1 MNPQPTDQEDTY
13 AVSVGA
19 LSASSRASKLTQTT
33 LYLIIS
39 FVIVAIGSAAL
50 VVPKIIAN
58 VANQVLEGFS
68 KAEFLQFRELLSRA
82 LANAQ
87 AMDLVAPNQ
96 DEA

>member
-33 LYLIIS
+33 LYLIIG

-58 VANQVLEGFS
+58 NNQS
-68 KAEFLQFRELLSRA
+68 KEVDALQAQIDEQSRK
-82 LANAQ
+82 LHDSSTDQ
-87 AMDLVAPNQ
+87 
-96 DEA
+96 

>member
-58 VANQVLEGFS
+58 NDQS
-68 KAEFLQFRELLSRA
+68 KEVDALQ
-82 LANAQ
+82 AQ
-87 AMDLVAPNQ
+87 I
-96 DEA
+96 DEQSQKLHNSSPDQ

>member
-33 LYLIIS
+33 LYLIIG

-58 VANQVLEGFS
+58 NDQS
-68 KAEFLQFRELLSRA
+68 KEVDALQAQIDEQSRK
-82 LANAQ
+82 LHDSSTDQ
-87 AMDLVAPNQ
+87 
-96 DEA
+96 

>member
-58 VANQVLEGFS
+58 NDQS
-68 KAEFLQFRELLSRA
+68 K
-82 LANAQ
+82 
-87 AMDLVAPNQ
+87 
-96 DEA
+96 

>member
-58 VANQVLEGFS
+58 NNQS
-68 KAEFLQFRELLSRA
+68 KEVDALQAQIDEQSRK
-82 LANAQ
+82 LHDSSTDQ
-87 AMDLVAPNQ
+87 
-96 DEA
+96 

>member
-58 VANQVLEGFS
+58 NDQS
-68 KAEFLQFRELLSRA
+68 KEVDALQDQIDEQSRK
-82 LANAQ
+82 LHDSSTDQ
-87 AMDLVAPNQ
+87 
-96 DEA
+96 

>member
-58 VANQVLEGFS
+58 NDQS
-68 KAEFLQFRELLSRA
+68 KEVDALQAQIDEQSRK
-82 LANAQ
+82 LHDSSTDQ
-87 AMDLVAPNQ
+87 
-96 DEA
+96 